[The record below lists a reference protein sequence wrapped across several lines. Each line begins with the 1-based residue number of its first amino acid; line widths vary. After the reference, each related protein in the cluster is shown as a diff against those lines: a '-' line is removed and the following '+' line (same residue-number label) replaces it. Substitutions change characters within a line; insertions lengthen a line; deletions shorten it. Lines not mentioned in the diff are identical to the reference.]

1 MEDKEYNKNTLE
13 QINQLQEE
21 LLMIKLQDDVPPSS
35 IREIQQRLDK
45 LIVKIKSN
53 DKN

>member
-13 QINQLQEE
+13 QINQL
-21 LLMIKLQDDVPPSS
+21 
-35 IREIQQRLDK
+35 DK